1 MSYQSEAELEQKLVS
16 QLVTQGYERVVL
28 KDYEALV
35 DNFRKQ
41 LNVINSDVLE
51 KELSDTEFKRVLN
64 TVDSKTVYASAKQL
78 RDKFDLQLDNGK
90 DIYLSLLAIPSLET
104 IEMTTESTSIY
115 GGWSKQRLVQYEGN
129 RGLNMQLK
137 LTAVSRIENDKET
150 LAMIRYG
157 DR

>member
-1 MSYQSEAELEQKLVS
+1 M
-16 QLVTQGYERVVL
+16 RVV
-28 KDYEALV
+28 D
-35 DNFRKQ
+35 Q
-41 LNVINSDVLE
+41 
-51 KELSDTEFKRVLN
+51 
-64 TVDSKTVYASAKQL
+64 
-78 RDKFDLQLDNGK
+78 NGK

-137 LTAVSRIENDKET
+137 LTAVSRIKDDKET
-150 LAMIRYG
+150 LAEIRYG

>member
-1 MSYQSEAELEQKLVS
+1 MLYFQLQILFWGLTLSYQSEAELEQKLVS
-16 QLVTQGYERVVL
+16 QLVSQGYERVIL

-51 KELSDTEFKRVLN
+51 KDLSDTEFKRVLN

-90 DIYLSLLAIPSLET
+90 DIYL
-104 IEMTTESTSIY
+104 
-115 GGWSKQRLVQYEGN
+115 
-129 RGLNMQLK
+129 K
-137 LTAVSRIENDKET
+137 LFSNDPEKN
-150 LAMIRYG
+150 I
-157 DR
+157 